1 MTLLGFKLCVKR
13 SWLWCKK
20 NWKFFVGLMVPIVL
34 SIIFRRQI
42 NPQKLLDKIRDDHDK
57 EVDILNRSHQKEIED
72 RENAKKRYDIAI
84 KELEEKY
91 RNSEGELDK
100 KKKKEVEKALKNH
113 SSDPD
118 EITRRIAEITGF
130 EIHVS

>member
-1 MTLLGFKLCVKR
+1 
-13 SWLWCKK
+13 
-20 NWKFFVGLMVPIVL
+20 MVPIVL